1 MVVALPQSE
10 TLRFPTPTKPS
21 ALPSEIL
28 LLLFAKK
35 STAARLTYNRTT
47 GEWASTDRAALRNL
61 FEWFVKWPQTCELR
75 GPFATSDAQ
84 GAKFDFTRFGPLS
97 LEQLAPKLHLT
108 LSF

>member
-10 TLRFPTPTKPS
+10 ILRFPTPTKPS

-61 FEWFVKWPQTCELR
+61 FEWFVKFFLR
-75 GPFATSDAQ
+75 LSGLLGPQ
-84 GAKFDFTRFGPLS
+84 GAELHCGGAAAGGSAPLG
-97 LEQLAPKLHLT
+97 
-108 LSF
+108 SFEA

>member
-10 TLRFPTPTKPS
+10 SLRFPTPTKPS

-61 FEWFVKWPQTCELR
+61 FEWFVKFFLR
-75 GPFATSDAQ
+75 
-84 GAKFDFTRFGPLS
+84 LS
-97 LEQLAPKLHLT
+97 GLLGSEGLSCTVQEQRRAALRL
-108 LSF
+108 